1 MKEDIYQRKVLI
13 VEDEHIISTVLANR
27 LADAGFT
34 HVKVMNDGVSAWQ
47 EIIQD
52 PPDVV
57 ILDLVLP
64 NKTGAEVLADM
75 HRDER
80 LQAIPVI
87 ALTNSMEDPAIS
99 ATHQFG
105 AVDYVVK
112 ADFSVQKMIVK
123 LSLLLAA

>member
-1 MKEDIYQRKVLI
+1 MREDIYQRKVLI

-34 HVKVMNDGVSAWQ
+34 HVKVMNDGASAWQ

-64 NKTGAEVLADM
+64 NKTGTEVLADM
-75 HRDER
+75 HRDKR
-80 LQAIPVI
+80 LQVIPVI
-87 ALTNSMEDPAIS
+87 ALTNSMTDPEAN
-99 ATHQFG
+99 ATYQLG

-112 ADFSVQKMIVK
+112 ADFSIQKMIAK
-123 LSLLLAA
+123 LSLLLAQ